1 MPTHKSGR
9 KGLFG
14 MVNGCSRT
22 SVCPVVQAFK
32 SSKKREYTIANRRIL
47 IRIPQTILIR
57 PVRSDRKIDR
67 GHGKRLGI
75 STTRLRI
82 AYEYLVPSL
91 GEKGLTGVAYH
102 LVKVLCCGEMV
113 ATGYK

>member
-32 SSKKREYTIANRRIL
+32 SSKKREYTITNRRIL
-47 IRIPQTILIR
+47 IRIPQTIFMR

-67 GHGKRLGI
+67 GHGKRFGI
-75 STTRLRI
+75 STTHVRI
-82 AYEYLVPSL
+82 PKENLEPSL
-91 GEKGLTGVAYH
+91 GEKVLTGVAYH
-102 LVKVLCCGEMV
+102 VDRKSTRLNSSHVKS
-113 ATGYK
+113 